1 VNVTSQG
8 DGAAGDSKIDTVIFD
23 LGGVLIDWSP
33 YHLYRKL
40 FDNDD
45 EIARFLDEIDLYKW
59 LHGVDADKPFQQGV
73 AELSARLPQHAELI
87 GAYWHRWAE
96 TLNGTLD
103 DSLTVVSE
111 LKARG
116 TPLYVISNW
125 SSETWH
131 HATERF
137 AFLDW
142 FDGLVISGLEGVA
155 KPDAE
160 IFHIACDRFKL
171 TPERAVFIDD
181 RADNIDSARALGFHG
196 VHFTDAAALRQ
207 QLAALELLP

>member
-1 VNVTSQG
+1 MAPPN
-8 DGAAGDSKIDTVIFD
+8 DGPANNGSFDAVVFD

-40 FDNDD
+40 FDSDD
-45 EIARFLDEIDLYKW
+45 EIARFLDEIDIYNW
-59 LHGVDADKPFQQGV
+59 LRGVDADQPFQQGV
-73 AELSARLPQHAELI
+73 AELSARLPQYAELI
-87 GAYWHRWAE
+87 EAYWHRWAE
-96 TLNGTLD
+96 TLNGAFD
-103 DSLTVVSE
+103 DSLAVVSE

-155 KPDAE
+155 KPDPE
-160 IFHIACDRFKL
+160 IFRLACDRYKL
-171 TPERAVFIDD
+171 TPEHTVFVDD
-181 RADNIDSARALGFHG
+181 LAANVASARGLGFHTI
-196 VHFTDAAALRQ
+196 HFTDAAALRR

>member
-1 VNVTSQG
+1 MAPPN
-8 DGAAGDSKIDTVIFD
+8 DGHIDAVVFD

-40 FDNDD
+40 FDSDA
-45 EIARFLDEIDLYKW
+45 EIASFLAEVDLYNW
-59 LHGVDADKPFQQGV
+59 LRGVDADKPFQQGV

-87 GAYWHRWAE
+87 EAYWHRWAE
-96 TLNGTLD
+96 TLNGALE
-103 DSLTVVSE
+103 DSLAVVSE
-111 LKARG
+111 LKAAG
-116 TPLYVISNW
+116 MPLYVISNW

-155 KPDAE
+155 KPDPE
-160 IFHIACDRFKL
+160 IFRLACDRFTL
-171 TPERAVFIDD
+171 MPEHTVFIDD
-181 RADNIDSARALGFHG
+181 RAENVESARAIGFHG
-196 VHFTDAAALRQ
+196 VHFTDAAALRP
-207 QLAALELLP
+207 QLEQFSINWSR

>member
-1 VNVTSQG
+1 MAPPN
-8 DGAAGDSKIDTVIFD
+8 DGPANNGSFDAVVFD

-40 FDNDD
+40 FDSDD
-45 EIARFLDEIDLYKW
+45 EIARFLDEIDIYNW
-59 LHGVDADKPFQQGV
+59 LRGVDADQPFQQGV
-73 AELSARLPQHAELI
+73 AELSAHLPQYAELI
-87 GAYWHRWAE
+87 EAYWHRWAE
-96 TLNGTLD
+96 TLNGAFD
-103 DSLTVVSE
+103 DSLAVVSE

-155 KPDAE
+155 KPDPE
-160 IFHIACDRFKL
+160 IFRLACDRYKL
-171 TPERAVFIDD
+171 TPEHTVFVDD
-181 RADNIDSARALGFHG
+181 LAANVASARGLGFHTI
-196 VHFTDAAALRQ
+196 HFTDAAALRR